1 MERFKTLK
9 DHVYEYI
16 AEQIRAGSLLPD
28 QRINENVI
36 CEELNISRTPVREAL
51 IQLSAE
57 GILENKARRGFIIRS
72 MSEQDVRELYTVI
85 GVLDGYGRSA
95 GL

>member
-57 GILENKARRGFIIRS
+57 RC
-72 MSEQDVRELYTVI
+72 V
-85 GVLDGYGRSA
+85 
-95 GL
+95 